1 MKKFYFLK
9 GLFIILCIVS
19 CFVLLAGC
27 RYVENSTVPFRMVL
41 EVSLD
46 DKFSKDITVT
56 TSAGHLNDIGFEEE
70 SYSIIIDIS
79 EPTTREGIGARV
91 PHEYVIT
98 LYGQNIESGT
108 YIRVVTN
115 DVWSEIDKI
124 YDKDGNEIPFEQG
137 PSVNDYSFTLP

>member
-1 MKKFYFLK
+1 M
-9 GLFIILCIVS
+9 
-19 CFVLLAGC
+19 
-27 RYVENSTVPFRMVL
+27 ENSTVPFWMVL

-56 TSAGHLNDIGFEEE
+56 TSAGYLNDIGFEEE
-70 SYSIIIDIS
+70 SHSIIIDIS

-115 DVWSEIDKI
+115 DIWSEIDKI

>member
-1 MKKFYFLK
+1 ML
-9 GLFIILCIVS
+9 
-19 CFVLLAGC
+19 VLLAGC

-70 SYSIIIDIS
+70 SHSIIIDIS

-98 LYGQNIESGT
+98 LYGQNIESET

-137 PSVNDYSFTLP
+137 PSV

>member
-1 MKKFYFLK
+1 MKRKLIFTMA
-9 GLFIILCIVS
+9 VS
-19 CFVLLAGC
+19 IMLVLLAGC

-70 SYSIIIDIS
+70 SHSIIIDIS

>member
-1 MKKFYFLK
+1 MKRKLIFTMA
-9 GLFIILCIVS
+9 VS
-19 CFVLLAGC
+19 IMLVLLAGC
-27 RYVENSTVPFRMVL
+27 RYVENSTVPFWMVL

-56 TSAGHLNDIGFEEE
+56 TSAGYLTDIGFEEE
-70 SYSIIIDIS
+70 SHSIIIDIS

-115 DVWSEIDKI
+115 DIWSEIDKI